1 MSFFTG
7 IRALFGSS
15 KTIDTVVET
24 AAKGIYNGI
33 DVLAYTEEEKA
44 MARARGV
51 ELFLKFTDKAYDQN
65 NIRNVTRRWLAF
77 MVVGPMMICFIGAC
91 IAYFFSSNTADFFYK
106 MFNSLVPWGA
116 GILAFYFG
124 PHLINSVRNNH

>member
-44 MARARGV
+44 QARTKGV
-51 ELFLKFTDKAYDQN
+51 ELFLKFTDKAYDVN

-77 MVVGPMMICFIGAC
+77 MVVAPMMVCFIGAG
-91 IAYFFSSNTADFFYK
+91 IAYFFSNNAADFFFK
-106 MFNSLVPWGA
+106 MFTTLIPWGS